1 MTLTGNL
8 EIFPIE
14 EVLRLLARSRKTGC
28 LRVDSAAQ
36 QGRLF
41 IAGGA
46 LTFAT
51 TVSDDDV
58 RRQIINAGL
67 VTEEDFRRVDLSGST
82 LSDVLAPHVNPS
94 SLTDFVRE
102 QIVESLFRVR
112 KAGGGQFDFMV
123 DVAPRYPTGQS
134 FDPEVA
140 IAEADRRGVEWADIE
155 SVVPSL
161 TVPYRLARNLPDEN
175 PITIQ
180 PATWRF
186 LSAVES
192 GAGVT
197 ELADRLGLSTFRS
210 AKETAHL
217 VRINLLEE
225 MPASTFTP
233 PVSEPAPVEDR
244 SWFTPPAAMPV
255 EPEPSYEAAPVSEPE
270 PAAPT
275 GWEPAAAVP
284 EPAFPTGW
292 EPAVAPPEPAT
303 PTGWEPAAVIP
314 EPALPG
320 GWEPAVA
327 AAEAPIDD
335 DKDNRSW
342 FTQVTPEPVVDTT
355 PDLPEK
361 TSGWWS
367 DATSGSPQPAP
378 APAADSDM
386 EADRFL
392 ESVFSQLNEPVAP
405 PAPAEAEEDPN
416 FGLGLLRRRRMG
428 AAARDITGQ

>member
-51 TVSDDDV
+51 TATDEEV

-67 VTEEDFRRVDLSGST
+67 VTNDDFRRVDLSGAT
-82 LSDVLAPHVNPS
+82 LSEVLAPDVSAS

-112 KAGGGQFDFMV
+112 KAGGGQFDFLV

-140 IAEADRRGVEWADIE
+140 IAESDRRAVEWSDIE
-155 SVVPSL
+155 TVVPSM
-161 TVPYRLARNLPDEN
+161 TVPYRLARELPDDN
-175 PITIQ
+175 PVTLQ
-180 PATWRF
+180 ANTWRF
-186 LSAVES
+186 LAAVEA
-192 GAGVT
+192 GASVD
-197 ELADRLGLSTFRS
+197 ELADRLGLSKFRA

-217 VRINLLEE
+217 ARNNLLEE
-225 MPASTFTP
+225 VSVVSGTYHPPMAEPVAVEDKSWFT
-233 PVSEPAPVEDR
+233 SPAPV
-244 SWFTPPAAMPV
+244 AV
-255 EPEPSYEAAPVSEPE
+255 EPEPSYLSPAAVTPEPE
-270 PAAPT
+270 PAVPSGWEPVAAESETQLPT
-275 GWEPAAAVP
+275 GWEPAAAK
-284 EPAFPTGW
+284 
-292 EPAVAPPEPAT
+292 
-303 PTGWEPAAVIP
+303 
-314 EPALPG
+314 
-320 GWEPAVA
+320 
-327 AAEAPIDD
+327 AEALVDD
-335 DKDNRSW
+335 DKDDRSW
-342 FTQVTPEPVVDTT
+342 FTQVAPEPVVDTT
-355 PDLPEK
+355 PDIPEK
-361 TSGWWS
+361 VSGWWT
-367 DATSGSPQPAP
+367 DATAGSSQPAP
-378 APAADSDM
+378 APAGGEEDV

-392 ESVFSQLNEPVAP
+392 ESVFSQLNEPVTP
-405 PAPAEAEEDPN
+405 TEPAEAEEDPN

>member
-51 TVSDDDV
+51 TATDEEV
-58 RRQIINAGL
+58 RRQVVNAGL
-67 VTEEDFRRVDLSGST
+67 VTNEDFRRVDLSGAT
-82 LSDVLAPHVNPS
+82 LTEVLAPNVSTS

-112 KAGGGQFDFMV
+112 RAGGGQFDFMV

-140 IAEADRRGVEWADIE
+140 IAESDRRAVEWDDIE
-155 SVVPSL
+155 GVVPSM
-161 TVPYRLARNLPDEN
+161 TVPYRLARELPDDN
-175 PITIQ
+175 PVTLQ
-180 PATWRF
+180 PNTWRF
-186 LSAVES
+186 LAAVEA
-192 GAGVT
+192 GASVDD
-197 ELADRLGLSTFRS
+197 LADRLGLSKFRA

-217 VRINLLEE
+217 VRNTLLEE
-225 MPASTFTP
+225 MSIDTLVTP
-233 PVSEPAPVEDR
+233 PMAEPVPVEDK
-244 SWFTPPAAMPV
+244 SWFTPPTPVAVAPEPVYVSPVVPEPEPALATGWDSV
-255 EPEPSYEAAPVSEPE
+255 EPEPE
-270 PAAPT
+270 PAL
-275 GWEPAAAVP
+275 
-284 EPAFPTGW
+284 PTGW
-292 EPAVAPPEPAT
+292 EPAV
-303 PTGWEPAAVIP
+303 VD
-314 EPALPG
+314 
-320 GWEPAVA
+320 A
-327 AAEAPIDD
+327 AAPMAV
-335 DKDNRSW
+335 DKADRSW
-342 FTQVTPEPVVDTT
+342 FTQVAPEPIVDTT
-355 PDLPEK
+355 PDIPEK
-361 TSGWWS
+361 VSGWWT
-367 DATSGSPQPAP
+367 DATAGSSGPTPAP
-378 APAADSDM
+378 AGGAEDA

-405 PAPAEAEEDPN
+405 TEPAEAEEDPN